1 MKELGIVK
9 AVGLLEDASSLDP
22 AIDKL
27 ESVVHGVIQPQA
39 VRDVLHGVPFGHPV
53 HPISVLIPAGAW
65 ISAAV
70 LDAVPGSARA
80 ARLLVGVGVASAV
93 PAALAGATDWSELHK
108 QQQRVGIVHAAAN
121 VVAVGLYAVSFVQR
135 SRGKQLSGKVFGYLG
150 LAVISGSGFLG
161 GHLAYRQ
168 AAGANHNEDVPHRFP
183 SGWQTLAPLAELPEN
198 EPCSQ
203 SVSGVDLLV
212 VRRGDVINVLSNTCS
227 HLAAPLDEGE
237 LFVDEAGTACI
248 SCPWHGSVFELAT
261 GDVVHGPAVAPQ
273 HRFESRIVGG
283 VVEVRLS

>member
-1 MKELGIVK
+1 MRELPIVT
-9 AVGLLEDASSLDP
+9 AVEKLENATQLDP

-27 ESVVHGVIQPQA
+27 ENAVHAVVQPQA

-70 LDAVPGSARA
+70 LDAVPGSDRA

-93 PAALAGATDWSELHK
+93 PAAIAGATDWSELHK

-121 VVAVGLYAVSFVQR
+121 LVAVGLYTASFVQR
-135 SRGKQLSGKVFGYLG
+135 SRGKQTSGKILGYLG
-150 LAVISGSGFLG
+150 LAVVSGSGFLG

-168 AAGANHNEDVPHRFP
+168 SAGANHNEDVPHRFP

-198 EPCSQ
+198 EPLSQ
-203 SVSGVDLLV
+203 SVAGVDVLV
-212 VRRGDVINVLSNTCS
+212 VRRGESVSVLSNTCS
-227 HLAAPLDEGE
+227 HLGAPLDEGE
-237 LFVDEAGTACI
+237 VFTDESGSACV
-248 SCPWHGSVFELAT
+248 SCPWHGSVFELES
-261 GDVVHGPAVAPQ
+261 GSVVHGPAVAPQ
-273 HRFESRIVGG
+273 HSFESRLVGG
-283 VVEVRLS
+283 VVEIRLR